1 MEDNV
6 QRMILL
12 VVILFIIFSF
22 LTGFDVTNDT
32 EVDNG
37 ALDPASPLLLYD
49 QP

>member
-6 QRMILL
+6 QRMVLL

-22 LTGFDVTNDT
+22 LTGFDVTNDAD
-32 EVDNG
+32 VDND

-49 QP
+49 